1 MSLLE
6 YRVILEVKTRRIM
19 YLNKLKKSYT
29 IEVDYLSNELTN
41 SDDDDDDDQ
50 NEKNKKKLEN
60 ELKNNMNKVVHINNL
75 IELEE
80 KEIKIDID
88 RYLDNIREIC
98 REEVNNL
105 SHKLSN
111 DDDQNN
117 KYKLEKQLVNAM
129 DCFTNI
135 PFLKKLLKKEVEDID
150 I

>member
-6 YRVILEVKTRRIM
+6 YRVILEVKTRIIM